1 MKTDEAHTDREAKKR
16 ETVDCEKTVDCK
28 PVDRK
33 SMKASE
39 GQGRDVSHLRVVG
52 PLLVMLG
59 VMSGVVLY
67 SPELYNM
74 FCAATGYGGTTQR
87 AEVNSG
93 QILDQEILVR
103 FDGLAAKELNW
114 MFKPVTRSMSVR
126 IGETVVAKYKAKN
139 LAQRPV
145 VGSAVYNVTPEIA
158 GSYFNKI
165 ECFCFTEQL
174 LEPGEEIEM
183 PVSFYVDPEIVKD
196 KSGRRVKE
204 ITLSYV
210 FYEKKQPVKAAFNL
224 R

>member
-1 MKTDEAHTDREAKKR
+1 MKIDEGHTERGHVNTA
-16 ETVDCEKTVDCK
+16 
-28 PVDRK
+28 
-33 SMKASE
+33 E
-39 GQGRDVSHLRVVG
+39 GQVRGVSHWRVVG

-59 VMSGVVLY
+59 VMCGVVLY

-93 QILDQEILVR
+93 QVLDQEIIVR

-114 MFKPVTRSMSVR
+114 MFKPVQRTMKVR

-139 LAQRPV
+139 LAPRAV

-165 ECFCFTEQL
+165 ECFCFTEQVL
-174 LEPGEEIEM
+174 KPGEEIEM
-183 PVSFYVDPEIVKD
+183 PVSFYIDPEIVKD
-196 KSGRRVKE
+196 KSGRRLKE

-210 FYEKKQPVKAAFNL
+210 FYEKKQPIKAALNL